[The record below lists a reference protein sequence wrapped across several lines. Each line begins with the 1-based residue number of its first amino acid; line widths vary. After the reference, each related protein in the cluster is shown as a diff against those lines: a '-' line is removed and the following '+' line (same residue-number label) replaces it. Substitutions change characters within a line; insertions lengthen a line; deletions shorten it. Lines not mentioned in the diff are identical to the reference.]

1 MRDYEPLIDRLDL
14 DGLVRLIDGYCE
26 NRDWETLFRLRE
38 ACRAATRS
46 GKQVWPASTLAEYRL
61 ALRAPAEWAT
71 KVLTEDVGRFTIG
84 PLSEVIAQHHSW
96 RELAPLLPDTPL
108 ASFVAHECAIRGEH
122 IDDDLLDVL
131 EMPFDVQEWEP
142 QYSLALYRDNDAA
155 FDSPEVPATTAINSA
170 HGTTIDE
177 PHALRD
183 ATHQL
188 VAGWKESSNGTLRTT
203 LVNGSIPDALGALGI
218 DAPRIGVLEPAHALA
233 WLAWAGASGGAHS
246 RRRGN
251 AIGRF
256 NAWSLVA
263 VLNDVDEWPL
273 APERVRDSLQS
284 MQWCWW
290 EGNVPA
296 TGWRLQLVAYDPSRE
311 RSWAIWANDS
321 RS

>member
-26 NRDWETLFRLRE
+26 SREWETLYRLRE

-61 ALRAPAEWAT
+61 ALRAPAEWAA
-71 KVLTEDVGRFTIG
+71 KVLSEDVGRFTIG
-84 PLSEVIAQHHSW
+84 PLSEVIAQAHSW
-96 RELAPLLPDTPL
+96 SELAPLLPDTPL
-108 ASFVAHECAIRGEH
+108 TSFVAHECAIRGH
-122 IDDDLLDVL
+122 RIDDDLLDVL
-131 EMPFDVQEWEP
+131 EMPLNLQEWEP
-142 QYSLALYRDNDAA
+142 KYPLALYRDNDAV
-155 FDSPEVPATTAINSA
+155 FDSPDVPATTAITAGS
-170 HGTTIDE
+170 GTPLDE

-188 VAGWKESSNGTLRTT
+188 VSGWKESSNGTLRTA
-203 LVNGSIPDALGALGI
+203 LVNGPIPAALGALGVTS
-218 DAPRIGVLEPAHALA
+218 PRIGMLEPAHALA

-263 VLNDVDEWPL
+263 ALTEMDEWPL
-273 APERVRDSLQS
+273 DPAQLRDALSSL
-284 MQWCWW
+284 QWCWW
-290 EGNVPA
+290 EGDVPA
-296 TGWRLQLVAYDPSRE
+296 TGWRIHLVAYDPSRE
-311 RSWAIWANDS
+311 RSWALHATDS
-321 RS
+321 R

>member
-26 NRDWETLFRLRE
+26 NRDWETLYRLRE

-96 RELAPLLPDTPL
+96 RELGALLPDTPL
-108 ASFVAHECAIRGEH
+108 TSFVAHECAIRGEQ
-122 IDDDLLDVL
+122 IEDDLLDVL
-131 EMPFDVQEWEP
+131 EMPFNVQEWEP
-142 QYSLALYRDNDAA
+142 QYSLALYRDNDAV
-155 FDSPEVPATTAINSA
+155 FDSPEVPATTAINAASA
-170 HGTTIDE
+170 TTIDE

-188 VAGWKESSNGTLRTT
+188 VAGWKESSNGMLRTA
-203 LVNGSIPDALGALGI
+203 LVNGTIPEALGALGL
-218 DAPRIGVLEPAHALA
+218 ASPRIGMVEPAHALA
-233 WLAWAGASGGAHS
+233 WLTWAGASGGAHS

-263 VLNDVDEWPL
+263 ALHEIDEWPL
-273 APERVRDSLQS
+273 SPERVRDALHA

-290 EGNVPA
+290 EGDVPA
-296 TGWRLQLVAYDPSRE
+296 TGWRLKLVAYDPARE
-311 RSWAIWANDS
+311 RSWAIHAADS
-321 RS
+321 RA

>member
-1 MRDYEPLIDRLDL
+1 MHDYEPLIDRLDL

-26 NRDWETLFRLRE
+26 SRDWETLFRLRQ

-61 ALRAPAEWAT
+61 ALRAPVEWAT

-84 PLSEVIAQHHSW
+84 PLSEVIAQAHTW
-96 RELAPLLPDTPL
+96 DELAPLLPDAPL
-108 ASFVAHECAIRGEH
+108 TSFVAHECAIRGYRVNDE
-122 IDDDLLDVL
+122 LLDVL

-142 QYSLALYRDNDAA
+142 EYPLALYRDDDAV
-155 FDSPEVPATTAINSA
+155 FDSPEVPATTAINPMPGVA
-170 HGTTIDE
+170 IEE

-188 VAGWKESSNGTLRTT
+188 VAAWKESSNGSLRTA
-203 LVNGSIPDALGALGI
+203 LVNGSIPEALGALKI
-218 DAPRIGVLEPAHALA
+218 ADPRIGVLEPAHAMA

-256 NAWSLVA
+256 NAWSVVA
-263 VLNDVDEWPL
+263 ALHDLDEWPL
-273 APERVRDSLQS
+273 DPEHVRDAMQS

-290 EGNVPA
+290 EGDVPA
-296 TGWRLQLVAYDPSRE
+296 TGWRLHLVAYDPSRE
-311 RSWAIWANDS
+311 RSWAIHATDS
-321 RS
+321 RA